1 MPTVVCSQPAAR
13 FKGLILLVGNSI
25 FDNMFLNATA
35 RATWESGGKLLASQ
49 AVSGHTISQQ
59 LTAWNANKLKG
70 RRECTV
76 VVFEPGINDIIAGT
90 AAATVLAD
98 QASFRANIRAANQDA
113 LIVQTVLTPART
125 YSGMSAGDKANW
137 DTVVAAQRLIS
148 ETNVLVLEVPE
159 FDDGTGAMSATYDF
173 GDGLHLNTLGSQ
185 LYATRGRALVD
196 TWV

>member
-1 MPTVVCSQPAAR
+1 MPNVTCQLPAAR
-13 FKGLILLVGNSI
+13 FKGLMLLIGDSL
-25 FDNMFLNATA
+25 FDNMFLDATA

-49 AVSGHTISQQ
+49 AVSGHTIAQQ

-98 QASFRANIRAANQDA
+98 QASFRASIRAANPYA
-113 LIVQTVLTPART
+113 LIIQTVLTPART
-125 YSGMSAGDKANW
+125 YSGMSAGDYTNW
-137 DTVVAAQRLIS
+137 QTVTAAQRLIS
-148 ETNVLVLEVPE
+148 ETDVMVLELPE
-159 FDDGTGAMSATYDF
+159 FNDGTDAMHATYNF
-173 GDGLHLNTLGSQ
+173 GDGLHLNALGSQ

-196 TWV
+196 TWT